1 VATAVFGSR
10 SVAVD
15 VRPLIP
21 RNHTNL
27 WAKAE
32 QVRDALHDQLSRAC
46 QAIDIEPLLL
56 SSSPFVYPAW
66 VKFEAWQPVG
76 QQATTRRS
84 SAIITVDPK
93 PYHEHPFE
101 LEVTYSARGKTRTIK
116 RVKPLT
122 DAEVQELVEHLVREG
137 PKPSFRRFREA
148 PLQFWREKNELVGL
162 RRDRLAIAATLLVVI
177 GFALVAA
184 LTLALALWA
193 AAGFLFYRMKTR
205 RSIVRNEGKPDTE
218 PRSLIRVDSWQ
229 TVVFNLG
236 REAAMVRERFVR
248 AIESGLSPQCRFR
261 PERVWYWSL
270 DGKEEREQLVVTGG
284 RGVVFCQIYN
294 YGNDLYVG
302 WDGHLNR
309 GQWVEQTVS
318 SGIDRET
325 GSPISITRVV
335 PGTQPTTEYDL
346 ADLSCLME
354 WTHAQIVKLL
364 KQLIAE
370 REIDQEIDFKIQRAE
385 RENVVARGAAAAEKT
400 VANRLR
406 KTFQRTA

>member
-162 RRDRLAIAATLLVVI
+162 RRDRLDAQD
-177 GFALVAA
+177 
-184 LTLALALWA
+184 LAFEGLAV
-193 AAGFLFYRMKTR
+193 GGVGH
-205 RSIVRNEGKPDTE
+205 RSPT
-218 PRSLIRVDSWQ
+218 P
-229 TVVFNLG
+229 G
-236 REAAMVRERFVR
+236 RD
-248 AIESGLSPQCRFR
+248 
-261 PERVWYWSL
+261 PERSASVPVE
-270 DGKEEREQLVVTGG
+270 GVHPPQPVG
-284 RGVVFCQIYN
+284 RG
-294 YGNDLYVG
+294 
-302 WDGHLNR
+302 DGR
-309 GQWVEQTVS
+309 GHGPLLTPRDGQRNSTR
-318 SGIDRET
+318 DRD
-325 GSPISITRVV
+325 R
-335 PGTQPTTEYDL
+335 
-346 ADLSCLME
+346 
-354 WTHAQIVKLL
+354 
-364 KQLIAE
+364 
-370 REIDQEIDFKIQRAE
+370 
-385 RENVVARGAAAAEKT
+385 
-400 VANRLR
+400 
-406 KTFQRTA
+406 